1 MTEEP
6 YYTEP
11 SPLICSVNQWHLLC
25 KSVALFLC
33 DRDLRHDRVK
43 RLSFMHLEKKI
54 FFQKIKINKVFEKKA
69 PKDISFD
76 EILLELAVKV
86 PRFYELCKL
95 W

>member
-54 FFQKIKINKVFEKKA
+54 FFQKIKVNTVLEKKSA
-69 PKDISFD
+69 QGYQF
-76 EILLELAVKV
+76 
-86 PRFYELCKL
+86 R
-95 W
+95 